1 MSSQAAQPPPRGNVQ
16 KRVAELRQRLLALQ
30 YDEPFS
36 PDSLAL
42 VSRLFLDLLATTESY
57 EHLQH
62 REEATA
68 QDLALSQAQLFP
80 LKKDNAR
87 LVRENNSLHQR
98 LIKAA
103 EDAGAAERRALLEA
117 RRLEQE
123 LAELRDS
130 TTQKDLRLQET
141 MSRCDAL
148 QSALQRALHSSA
160 DSSPEQQQQH
170 TSNSRYA
177 AVRAAAAAAQEGSS
191 SDDESSHRR
200 AASAASAAAALDAA
214 AQRVEQLQSELREA
228 RSRCDALEA
237 DRASLEAGAT
247 AREREVQ
254 RMGKLLEAG
263 CGHEQ
268 SSLRHAAAANQKIVE
283 QLNGQVD
290 FLNNQLAVREAQVS
304 LNQSSSS
311 KSDSQAHVDGIC
323 RAL

>member
-1 MSSQAAQPPPRGNVQ
+1 MSSQAAQPPPPRGNVQ

-117 RRLEQE
+117 HRLEQE

-148 QSALQRALHSSA
+148 QSALQRALHTST
-160 DSSPEQQQQH
+160 DSSPEQQQQQH
-170 TSNSRYA
+170 TSSSRYA

-191 SDDESSHRR
+191 SDDESGHRR
-200 AASAASAAAALDAA
+200 AASAASAAALDAA

-228 RSRCDALEA
+228 RARCDALEA
-237 DRASLEAGAT
+237 DRASLEAGAA

-290 FLNNQLAVREAQVS
+290 FLNNQLAVREAQVRPN
-304 LNQSSSS
+304 L
-311 KSDSQAHVDGIC
+311 
-323 RAL
+323 

>member
-1 MSSQAAQPPPRGNVQ
+1 MSSQAAQSPPRGNVQ
-16 KRVAELRQRLLALQ
+16 KRLAELRQRLLALQ

-170 TSNSRYA
+170 TSSSRYA
-177 AVRAAAAAAQEGSS
+177 AVRAAAAAQEGSS

-228 RSRCDALEA
+228 RARCDALEA
-237 DRASLEAGAT
+237 DRASLEAGAA

-304 LNQSSSS
+304 
-311 KSDSQAHVDGIC
+311 I
-323 RAL
+323 AL